1 MQITRNLYLEKLI
14 NRRKN
19 GLIKIVTGMRR
30 SGKSYLLN
38 TIFYNYLLQNG
49 IPKDH
54 IVQIAFDDIQNKP
67 LRTAEALYSHI
78 KQLISDEKEYIL
90 LLDEIQFVKEFEDA
104 LNGFLHIQNIDVYVT
119 GSNSKFLSSDI
130 ITEFRGRGDE
140 IRMHTLSFSEYTSAH
155 SGTKDEAWDDFMN
168 YGGLPYTLYL
178 QEAEEKEAYLK
189 NLFSQVYMS
198 DIIERHRVKNET
210 ELEEILD
217 FLSSSVGSL
226 TNPLKLSNT
235 FKSVKHKVIS
245 DHTIKNYIN
254 YFEDAFIINKAKRY
268 DIKGKKYIN
277 SSAKYYFSDIG
288 LRNARLNFR
297 QTEESHL
304 MENII
309 YNELLIRGYSVDVG
323 VVEVFGK
330 STEGKTTKS
339 QLEIDFIA
347 TKGSKK
353 LYVQSALNLSTEDKM
368 NQEMRSFK
376 NVSDNFRK
384 IIVVRDN
391 IKLRRKEIGIETIGI
406 MNFLLNEDIL

>member
-391 IKLRRKEIGIETIGI
+391 IKLRRNEIGIETIGI

>member
-78 KQLISDEKEYIL
+78 TQLISDEKEYIL

-391 IKLRRKEIGIETIGI
+391 IKLRRNEIGIETIGI